1 MNGGAVAP
9 PFSLPFARWRPD
21 LRERAVS
28 DPRAAEI
35 RLRWLQRGARTT
47 HRVDLDAMSEGPLE
61 HLHAGLVKLA
71 LLDDTVLA
79 ALLEQVLADDELA
92 SSS

>member
-1 MNGGAVAP
+1 M
-9 PFSLPFARWRPD
+9 LPRSAFPSRDGDPTCASARSPIPA
-21 LRERAVS
+21 L
-28 DPRAAEI
+28 PRFVCAGCKG
-35 RLRWLQRGARTT
+35 RARTT
-47 HRVDLDAMSEGPLE
+47 HRVDLDAMSEGQLE